1 MGAAPAGEA
10 EMDVVEAMHS
20 WRSIRAYRPEPRDRA
35 VIEDLLWHAVQ
46 VSTPL
51 FSGDAPWAFAVLEGV
66 ERIEAFGER
75 AKAYAR
81 DHRPPGRR
89 GLGLDRAARLPRA
102 LGAPA
107 VVLIC
112 ARGGNSQTPFDCCRA
127 GQYLMLAAHAGG
139 LGSCWVGAPLP
150 WLQTP
155 GVAEE
160 LALPD
165 GYVPVVAML
174 LGHPVDRPEPK
185 SRPLTGRHLVRRS
198 MTRGRGV
205 HPVIPSQ
212 KPFTREKRVARR
224 RSVGA
229 A

>member
-1 MGAAPAGEA
+1 
-10 EMDVVEAMHS
+10 MDVVEAMHS
-20 WRSIRAYRPEPRDRA
+20 WRSIRAYRPEPLDRA

-46 VSTPL
+46 VSTPS

-66 ERIEAFGER
+66 ERIEAFGAR
-75 AKAYAR
+75 AMAYAR
-81 DHRPPGRR
+81 DHRPPGAEGWAWTERPDFR
-89 GLGLDRAARLPRA
+89 VFW
-102 LGAPA
+102 GAPA

-112 ARGGNSQTPFDCCRA
+112 ARSGNSQTPFDCCRA
-127 GQYLMLAAHAGG
+127 GQNLMLAAHARG

-150 WLQTP
+150 WLQSP

-185 SRPLTGRHLVRRS
+185 SRPRPAVTWCAD
-198 MTRGRGV
+198 
-205 HPVIPSQ
+205 P
-212 KPFTREKRVARR
+212 
-224 RSVGA
+224 
-229 A
+229 